1 MAIGDDVESLQLDS
15 ITFLKRLANFHQ
27 QRGTALDAA
36 PRVNNK
42 PIDLQKLY
50 HIVLDQG
57 GYDQVSR
64 AKLAWRKVGQAFGL
78 GANNAA
84 AYAFALKTVY
94 YKNLAA
100 FEIKDR
106 YNKEPPPK
114 EILEQV
120 TARGGDLLT
129 RTLENY
135 SQPSIE
141 DAEPS
146 GDDEVTTP
154 NGGDKMDLDE
164 PGSGPGRS
172 TRGLRQ
178 APPQRVLFQ
187 PNLSSSRQTRTA
199 TGHGQSP
206 QPTTAPVA
214 AYNGPSLPYSISSYE
229 PRPPFP
235 LTLRGVTTPANN
247 SIRFY
252 QQVQQQHIGLKRKAK
267 NVTEP
272 GSGFDGPNIYVRTL
286 QALKSG
292 IPGEI
297 RYALHHLVKIS
308 HERGDK
314 FRFEAFP
321 GLAEA
326 LIDYIM
332 GITSEYYAIDWKV
345 TYMEDATSDNVI
357 DAINGT
363 PNLAEKM
370 QRAKRIDFVDEL
382 WDPES
387 VIHFENVMQAGLATR
402 NLLHMEENAQYLVR
416 ETSLARDML
425 TIILNLPH
433 DLRLTELRHY
443 MWDIAECLVP
453 YWVMPN
459 PPKTDPLYRLLL
471 KEVHE
476 SPDRG
481 AIVTCIRTL
490 CRISMNLTV
499 NNNISGVP
507 PGTINKLVSW
517 CLLQDEELVGAAL
530 DFLYQYTANPIN
542 VALLLYNHK
551 SLECPLP
558 PLLGRMSSL
567 LRHGETETQTK
578 AILQHAVSE
587 IPAETIPN
595 IPADLLEKLL
605 QMDEPERSN
614 VWLKCVFE
622 EHKDSEITQIA
633 LWHAYQARFLQYS
646 NPAAPSATGLLPAAE
661 FIKNVSIIF
670 ETAAAQVVNGV
681 QNKFIIKGIRP
692 RRHPT
697 DSRNHIYL
705 RCMWKSPGQANPC
718 SEYLPN
724 ADALQHHLWQ
734 AHCGLRYKE
743 GSTTQ
748 YSAEQTNVRNHKV
761 DCYWNG
767 NCHRFSEGVP
777 RLEPT
782 IYNLVRHIP
791 IHIPHEGKDARNN
804 KTHKT
809 GQPSI
814 VNPHH
819 FVPNTLG
826 PRGVHDPRFLAGAK
840 GLPMSRSEIDPEG
853 KEAVWQYM
861 SYYNTPVDEKGEPCG
876 LSHTAALVLRN
887 IARHIVKANGILK
900 DGDLVG
906 HEGVSR
912 EDLERWMSNE
922 ENAELV
928 SERGAAWMER
938 LFAGEVWEGLC
949 WVMSYNRTLGPVVA
963 DVLALVR
970 KGMER

>member
-1 MAIGDDVESLQLDS
+1 MAPSEEGDSLQLDS
-15 ITFLKRLANFHQ
+15 DIFLKRLAAFHQ
-27 QRGTALDAA
+27 QRGTTLETA

-42 PIDLQKLY
+42 SIDLQKLY
-50 HIVLDQG
+50 QVVADFG

-64 AKLAWRKVGQAFGL
+64 AKLEWRKVGQTFGL
-78 GANNAA
+78 GSTNAA

-106 YNKEPPPK
+106 FKREPPPK
-114 EILEQV
+114 EILEDV
-120 TARGGDLLT
+120 TAKGGDLLT
-129 RTLENY
+129 RTVQNY

-154 NGGDKMDLDE
+154 NAGDKMDIDE
-164 PGSGPGRS
+164 PGSGTGRS

-178 APPQRVLFQ
+178 APPQRILFQ
-187 PNLSSSRQTRTA
+187 PDLSSSRQTRNA
-199 TGHGQSP
+199 SAHGSSP
-206 QPTTAPVA
+206 QPTTAPSA
-214 AYNGPSLPYSISSYE
+214 AYNCISLPHSISSYE

-247 SIRFY
+247 STRFN
-252 QQVQQQHIGLKRKAK
+252 QQVNQQHIGLKRKAK

-326 LIDYIM
+326 LIEYIM
-332 GITSEYYAIDWKV
+332 GITSEYYAIDWRV
-345 TYMEDATSDNVI
+345 TYMEDVSSDNVL

-363 PNLAEKM
+363 PQLAEKM

-402 NLLHMEENAQYLVR
+402 NLLHMEENSQYLVR
-416 ETSLARDML
+416 ETNLARDML
-425 TIILNLPH
+425 TIVLNLPH
-433 DLRLTELRHY
+433 DPRLTELRHY

-453 YWVMPN
+453 YWAMPN
-459 PPKTDPLYRLLL
+459 PPSSDPLYKLLL
-471 KEVHE
+471 KEIHE

-481 AIVTCIRTL
+481 AIVTCLRTL

-499 NNNISGVP
+499 NNNIVGVP
-507 PGTINKLVSW
+507 PETISKIINW

-530 DFLYQYTANPIN
+530 DFLYQYTASPTN
-542 VALLLYNHK
+542 VAVLLYNHK
-551 SLECPLP
+551 SRECPLP
-558 PLLGRMSSL
+558 PLLSRMCSL
-567 LRHGETETQTK
+567 LRYGETEIQTK
-578 AILQHAVSE
+578 VILQNVVPE
-587 IPAETIPN
+587 IPAENIPN
-595 IPADLLEKLL
+595 IPGELLQRLL

-633 LWHAYQARFLQYS
+633 LWHAYQARFLQHS
-646 NPAAPSATGLLPAAE
+646 NPAAPNATGLLPAAE
-661 FIKNVSIIF
+661 FIKNVSLIF
-670 ETAAAQVVNGV
+670 ESATAQVVNGV

-697 DSRNHIYL
+697 DPRHHIYL
-705 RCMWKSPGQANPC
+705 RCMWKPPGHTNPC
-718 SEYLPN
+718 NEYLPN
-724 ADALQHHLWQ
+724 ADALKHHLWQ
-734 AHCGLRYKE
+734 THCGLKFKE
-743 GSTTQ
+743 GSTTH
-748 YSAEQTNVRNHKV
+748 YSADDTQTPNPKI
-761 DCYWNG
+761 DCHWNG
-767 NCHRFSEGVP
+767 TCHRLSKGIP
-777 RLEPT
+777 KLAPT

-791 IHIPHEGKDARNN
+791 IHIPSSSSSSSEGHDTRNNNTSKNTNN
-804 KTHKT
+804 KTAN
-809 GQPSI
+809 PSSSSAAH
-814 VNPHH
+814 P
-819 FVPNTLG
+819 FTPNTLG
-826 PRGVHDPRFLAGAK
+826 PKGAHDPRFWADTR
-840 GLPMSRSEIDPEG
+840 GLPIPRSEIDPEG
-853 KEAVWQYM
+853 KDALYHYIT
-861 SYYNTPVDEKGEPCG
+861 YYNTPVDEKGEPCG

-887 IARHIVKANGILK
+887 IARHVGKANAGLR
-900 DGDLVG
+900 
-906 HEGVSR
+906 EG
-912 EDLERWMSNE
+912 
-922 ENAELV
+922 
-928 SERGAAWMER
+928 
-938 LFAGEVWEGLC
+938 
-949 WVMSYNRTLGPVVA
+949 
-963 DVLALVR
+963 
-970 KGMER
+970 

>member
-1 MAIGDDVESLQLDS
+1 MAAGDQGESSQLDNS
-15 ITFLKRLANFHQ
+15 IFLKRLAIFHQ
-27 QRGTALDAA
+27 QRGTALEAA

-50 HIVLDQG
+50 QIVLQQG

-64 AKLAWRKVGQAFGL
+64 AKLAWRKVGQTFGL
-78 GANNAA
+78 GSNNAA

-94 YKNLAA
+94 YRNLAA

-106 YNKEPPPK
+106 YNQEPPPK

-120 TARGGDLLT
+120 TARGGNLLT

-146 GDDEVTTP
+146 GDEEVTTP
-154 NGGDKMDLDE
+154 NGGDRMELDD
-164 PGSGPGRS
+164 PGSGGSRS

-187 PNLSSSRQTRTA
+187 PNLSTSRQTRTA

-206 QPTTAPVA
+206 QPTTAPPA
-214 AYNGPSLPYSISSYE
+214 TFNGPSLPHSISSYE

-247 SIRFY
+247 STRFY
-252 QQVQQQHIGLKRKAK
+252 QQVHQQHIGIKRKAK

-326 LIDYIM
+326 LVEYIM
-332 GITSEYYAIDWKV
+332 GITSEYYAIDWRV
-345 TYMEDATSDNVI
+345 TYMEDVSADNVL

-363 PNLAEKM
+363 PKLVEKM
-370 QRAKRIDFVDEL
+370 QRAKRIDSVDEL
-382 WDPES
+382 WNSNS
-387 VIHFENVMQAGLATR
+387 VIHFENAMQAGLATR

-416 ETSLARDML
+416 ETNLARDML
-425 TIILNLPH
+425 TIVLNLPH

-459 PPKTDPLYRLLL
+459 PPKSDPLYQLLL
-471 KEVHE
+471 HE
-476 SPDRG
+476 IQESADRG
-481 AIVTCIRTL
+481 AIVTCLRTL

-507 PGTINKLVSW
+507 PELINKIVSW
-517 CLLQDEELVGAAL
+517 SLLQDDELVGVAL
-530 DFLYQYTANPIN
+530 DLLYQYTANPMN
-542 VALLLYNHK
+542 VALLLYRHK
-551 SLECPLP
+551 SRECPLP

-567 LRHGETETQTK
+567 LRHGEAETQSK
-578 AILQHAVSE
+578 VILQHAVAE
-587 IPAETIPN
+587 VPAETIPG
-595 IPADLLEKLL
+595 IPSDLLQKLL

-633 LWHAYQARFLQYS
+633 LWHAYQTRFVPHS
-646 NPAAPSATGLLPAAE
+646 NPAVPNSTGLLPAAE

-670 ETAAAQVVNGV
+670 ETATAQVVNGV

-697 DSRNHIYL
+697 DPRHHIYL
-705 RCMWKSPGQANPC
+705 RCTWKLPGQSEPC
-718 SEYLPN
+718 NEYLSN
-724 ADALQHHLWQ
+724 ADTLKHHLWQ
-734 AHCGLRYKE
+734 AHCGLKHKE

-748 YSAEQTNVRNHKV
+748 YSAEQTKTPNQKI

-767 NCHRFSEGVP
+767 NCHRLSEGYPKVD
-777 RLEPT
+777 PT
-782 IYNLVRHIP
+782 IYNLVRHLP
-791 IHIPHEGKDARNN
+791 IHIPQENKDFHAN
-804 KTHKT
+804 KIQKT
-809 GQPSI
+809 ASSGASL
-814 VNPHH
+814 HH

-826 PRGVHDPRFLAGAK
+826 SRGAHDPRFLANAK
-840 GLPMSRSEIDPEG
+840 GLPISRSEIDPEG
-853 KEAVWQYM
+853 REAIWQYM
-861 SYYNTPVDEKGEPCG
+861 TYYNTPVDEKGEPCG

-887 IARHIVKANGILK
+887 IARHIVKANAILK
-900 DGDLVG
+900 DGDLPPQ
-906 HEGVSR
+906 EGVSR
-912 EDLERWMSNE
+912 QDLERWMCDE
-922 ENAELV
+922 GNAELV
-928 SERGAAWMER
+928 AGRGAGWMER
-938 LFAGEVWEGLC
+938 LFGGEVWEGLC
-949 WVMSYNRTLGPVVA
+949 WVMSYNRSLGPVVA

-970 KGMER
+970 KGMEA